1 MMYALFKSKRETNAQ
16 AHSKEYIMRA
26 RAANVCTLANA
37 GSAHFR
43 RAQFVCRSEQT
54 SLNNQPSIKP
64 RPLPG
69 FHRVALVKLIEVIH
83 RPTNRQPAPPHNA
96 IKVKQHPFA
105 RNFLSAELTQEVK
118 MKKAL
123 HATCAVSA
131 LVLATTFTTLASAQ
145 VTFYENE
152 GFRGRVFSTGD
163 QVSNFSNYGFNDR
176 SSSVVVERGRWEVC
190 DDARHEG
197 RCVILTKGSYDTL
210 RSIGMDN
217 RISSVRPAGKRRD
230 NDWANYESQPSMET
244 PNYDWRR
251 RPSERVYS
259 APVTSAR
266 AVMGSSEQRCW
277 MERQQVQSSSNDR
290 NVGGAILGGIL
301 GGVLGHQVGGGRGQD
316 LATAGG
322 AVAGAVIGS
331 NVNRNNNGTYGRDV
345 QRCTTA
351 SNDRPEY
358 WDVTY
363 RFRDIDHRVQMT
375 SAPGYTIA
383 VNANGEPRQ

>member
-1 MMYALFKSKRETNAQ
+1 M
-16 AHSKEYIMRA
+16 
-26 RAANVCTLANA
+26 
-37 GSAHFR
+37 
-43 RAQFVCRSEQT
+43 
-54 SLNNQPSIKP
+54 
-64 RPLPG
+64 
-69 FHRVALVKLIEVIH
+69 
-83 RPTNRQPAPPHNA
+83 
-96 IKVKQHPFA
+96 
-105 RNFLSAELTQEVK
+105 
-118 MKKAL
+118 
-123 HATCAVSA
+123 
-131 LVLATTFTTLASAQ
+131 LATTFTTLASAQ

-163 QVSNFSNYGFNDR
+163 QISNFSNYGFNDR

-190 DDARHEG
+190 DDARHQG
-197 RCVILTKGSYDTL
+197 RCVILTKGSYDSL

-217 RISSVRPAGKRRD
+217 RISSVRPAGKKRD
-230 NDWANYESQPSMET
+230 NDWANYESEPAMEL

-259 APVTSAR
+259 APVTSVR
-266 AVMGSSEQRCW
+266 AVMGRSEQRCW
-277 MERQQVQSSSNDR
+277 MERQQVQPSSSNDR

-331 NVNRNNNGTYGRDV
+331 NVNRNNNNGAYDRDV

-363 RFRDIDHRVQMT
+363 KFRNVEHRMQMT
-375 SAPGYTIA
+375 SAPGSTIA